1 MGVPDIR
8 AERHRANSL
17 NLIRVVPAE
26 GFGMTGQT
34 YSAAPSMRCQMNSS
48 TLLQFFAEHPLA
60 FHLFGEAA

>member
-26 GFGMTGQT
+26 GFGMTGQMC
-34 YSAAPSMRCQMNSS
+34 SATPSMRCQLISP
-48 TLLQFFAEHPLA
+48 TLLLHFAEHPLA
-60 FHLFGEAA
+60 FHLFGEAV